1 MTINP
6 QSIAVGIGFV
16 MLALIG
22 FLIMGTF
29 DPLTLVLCDWLGF
42 DYMAYCE

>member
-1 MTINP
+1 
-6 QSIAVGIGFV
+6 
-16 MLALIG
+16 
-22 FLIMGTF
+22 MGTF